1 MKQTVAVGVIKET
14 QKKVA
19 TAAAGGKKKKWF
31 TYKFMVFVLK
41 F

>member
-19 TAAAGGKKKKWF
+19 AAAAGGKKKKWLI
-31 TYKFMVFVLK
+31 TYKTK
-41 F
+41 